1 MVVAAATAVSRV
13 VGLAREVLTAG
24 YYGVDPNINTL
35 ISVSVVPNLV
45 RQLVADAAVSAA
57 FVPVITGL
65 LVKGDAERARRLAA
79 TCWASCRGGGRGVPG
94 GHSRRPR
101 R

>member
-1 MVVAAATAVSRV
+1 MTDIQKKLALAAVVVAAATAVSRV

-65 LVKGDAERARRLAA
+65 AA
-79 TCWASCRGGGRGVPG
+79 ILGVMRDRPRTP
-94 GHSRRPR
+94 SRRR
-101 R
+101 ASAVA